1 MENGYNNGSSNNDY
15 QFTRPENNASNY
27 GGGYNNSGLDMTPM
41 TMGEWIVTL
50 IIMAIP
56 CVNIIMCFVWGFGST
71 GNLNRRNFCR
81 AYLIHDCGR
90 LRAVSHSRR
99 DGGGIAD
106 HDGKQQRIL
115 LLKYRCIRETEIS
128 IRK

>member
-1 MENGYNNGSSNNDY
+1 MIISSPVRRTTLQITEADII
-15 QFTRPENNASNY
+15 T
-27 GGGYNNSGLDMTPM
+27 SGLDMTPM

-81 AYLIHDCGR
+81 AYLIMI
-90 LRAVSHSRR
+90 AVVFVLYL
-99 DGGGIAD
+99 
-106 HDGKQQRIL
+106 IL
-115 LLKYRCIRETEIS
+115 AVTVGVSLTTMVNSSGYYY
-128 IRK
+128 

>member
-41 TMGEWIVTL
+41 TRRVDRDSDHHG
-50 IIMAIP
+50 
-56 CVNIIMCFVWGFGST
+56 NSMCQYYHV
-71 GNLNRRNFCR
+71 FCLGIR
-81 AYLIHDCGR
+81 FYRQSQPQKLLPRVSDHECGR

-106 HDGKQQRIL
+106 HDGKQHRIL